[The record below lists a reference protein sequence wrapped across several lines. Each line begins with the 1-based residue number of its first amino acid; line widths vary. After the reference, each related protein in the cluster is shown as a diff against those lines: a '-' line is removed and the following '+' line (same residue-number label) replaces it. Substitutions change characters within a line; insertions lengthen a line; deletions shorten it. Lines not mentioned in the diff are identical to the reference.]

1 MIVDIAIAGG
11 RVFSARG
18 GRDLNVLINGEKI
31 VALVQPGTEGIEAAE
46 TIDATGLWVLPGM
59 IDPHVHTREPGYTHK
74 EDIFTCSQ
82 ASAAGGVTTMFGMPN
97 LKPSTL
103 THKDLVD
110 VFERYAEKS
119 LVDYNHNPVPTLGE
133 VDAMAE
139 TGIAAYKVYQVIDTG
154 RDYPHPAGTG
164 ITDSGHLLQ
173 MFEAV
178 AKTGKR
184 FMVHPH
190 NQGVCDR
197 VEQSFWERGDRS
209 VEAYAKTLGTH
220 DGIIW
225 DLATAEL
232 IRMAE
237 ATNCPLHLVHVQ
249 TSRAV
254 EMIRQAKKRGVD
266 VTGEVNHWA
275 LFLGSWDI
283 VMDLGPYA
291 LSYWVADHHREAIV
305 KGLQDG
311 IIDMVNSD
319 HAPHTR
325 EEKEVGWTDMW
336 AAHTGTPGIQ
346 FQYPLMIDAVNR
358 GEFTME
364 RTIDLC
370 CEAPA
375 RAFKLDS
382 NKGSIAVGYDAD
394 IVLVDPDKEWTISD
408 DIVLSKIGWT
418 PYNGR
423 KCRGQILR
431 TLVRGTDIYRD
442 GKIVAAPGF
451 GKQATPT

>member
-1 MIVDIAIAGG
+1 
-11 RVFSARG
+11 
-18 GRDLNVLINGEKI
+18 
-31 VALVQPGTEGIEAAE
+31 
-46 TIDATGLWVLPGM
+46 M

-254 EMIRQAKKRGVD
+254 EMIRHAKKTGCRRYRG
-266 VTGEVNHWA
+266 GES
-275 LFLGSWDI
+275 LGAVSGQ
-283 VMDLGPYA
+283 LGYRHGSRSLRAVLLGGRP
-291 LSYWVADHHREAIV
+291 SS
-305 KGLQDG
+305 G
-311 IIDMVNSD
+311 SD
-319 HAPHTR
+319 RQRPPGWHYRHGQFRSRSTHT
-325 EEKEVGWTDMW
+325 
-336 AAHTGTPGIQ
+336 
-346 FQYPLMIDAVNR
+346 
-358 GEFTME
+358 
-364 RTIDLC
+364 
-370 CEAPA
+370 
-375 RAFKLDS
+375 
-382 NKGSIAVGYDAD
+382 
-394 IVLVDPDKEWTISD
+394 
-408 DIVLSKIGWT
+408 
-418 PYNGR
+418 
-423 KCRGQILR
+423 
-431 TLVRGTDIYRD
+431 
-442 GKIVAAPGF
+442 
-451 GKQATPT
+451 